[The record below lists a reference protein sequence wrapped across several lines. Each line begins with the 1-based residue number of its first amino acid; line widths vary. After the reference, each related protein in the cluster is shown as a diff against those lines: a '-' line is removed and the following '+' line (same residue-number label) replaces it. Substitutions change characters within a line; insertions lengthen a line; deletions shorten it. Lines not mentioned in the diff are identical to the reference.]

1 MMFYA
6 VASAVL
12 ANEIL
17 KHKRRELEEE
27 ELLEQEREEM
37 LEQVSRLLGAMG
49 KRGEVVEEL
58 EAVVKLYRE
67 RLLEEKVV
75 EDSVE
80 EELEEG
86 VVKLHRERLKL
97 IEEERQ
103 ELTEDSEVERLKQ
116 RLANDLSY
124 S

>member
-1 MMFYA
+1 MFYA

-37 LEQVSRLLGAMG
+37 LDQVSRLLGAMG

-58 EAVVKLYRE
+58 EEVVKFYRE
-67 RLLEEKVV
+67 RLIEEKAV
-75 EDSVE
+75 EDSVK

-97 IEEERQ
+97 IEEER
-103 ELTEDSEVERLKQ
+103 EGVAEDS
-116 RLANDLSY
+116 
-124 S
+124 